1 MTEII
6 QLAWAGLVSGLAY
19 AMVGLSL
26 VLIFKTARVLNFA
39 AGTMAGFAGWLAHWW
54 ASSKGMPFAVGIL
67 LSLLMVAIALLALER
82 VTIRPLIN
90 ENFLAI
96 VTITLGLELV
106 IANIA
111 LRWFGGQSQRF
122 DVPGDIDRNNF
133 EIAGV
138 RFNWWHVVILITT
151 FVVLGIVGYIV
162 NRTELGLAMR
172 AFAEDKDAARLMG
185 VKESTVSQVTW
196 VMSATVGGITGILF
210 APVLFL
216 QQDYMNIIFI
226 KGFVAAILG
235 GFTSLSGGV
244 FGGLLLG
251 ELEAAA
257 IKYAPQQFAAA
268 LPVVIVFIILLIR
281 PRGLFSRAKTHERV

>member
-39 AGTMAGFAGWLAHWW
+39 AGTMAGFSGWLAHWW
-54 ASSKGMPFAVGIL
+54 ASSKGMPFAVAIV
-67 LSLLMVAIALLALER
+67 LSLVMVAIAVLALER
-82 VTIRPLIN
+82 LTIRPLIN

-96 VTITLGLELV
+96 VTITLGLELI

-111 LRWFGGQSQRF
+111 LRWFGGQAQRF
-122 DVPGDIDRNNF
+122 DVPGDIDRDNF
-133 EIAGV
+133 QIGGV
-138 RFNWWHVVILITT
+138 RFNWWHIVILITT
-151 FVVLGIVGYIV
+151 FVVLAIVGYIV

-185 VKESTVSQVTW
+185 VKEATVSQVTW

-268 LPVVIVFIILLIR
+268 LPVMIVFIILLIR
-281 PRGLFSRAKTHERV
+281 PRGLFTRAKAHERV